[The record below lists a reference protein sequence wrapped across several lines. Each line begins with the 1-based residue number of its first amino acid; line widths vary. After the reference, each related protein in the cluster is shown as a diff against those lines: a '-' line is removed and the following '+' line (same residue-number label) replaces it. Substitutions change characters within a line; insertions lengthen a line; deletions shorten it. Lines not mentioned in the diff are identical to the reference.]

1 MGNHIPTMPYNALI
15 EIFHLKTV
23 NEFNEFLLDTCRTM
37 CTNVMDHPCN
47 LNTYGMVIKTTHV
60 SLDSLTMKSHC
71 ITCVTC
77 VVNEIPLNLQKI
89 ERTNGRKTLI
99 GEE

>member
-1 MGNHIPTMPYNALI
+1 MS
-15 EIFHLKTV
+15 
-23 NEFNEFLLDTCRTM
+23 
-37 CTNVMDHPCN
+37 TNVMDHPCN

-71 ITCVTC
+71 IICVIFFYMCRKWDSIEST
-77 VVNEIPLNLQKI
+77 KI
-89 ERTNGRKTLI
+89 ERTNGGKTLI

>member
-1 MGNHIPTMPYNALI
+1 MGNYIPKMPYMGTLT
-15 EIFHLKTV
+15 EFFHLKTV

-47 LNTYGMVIKTTHV
+47 LNTYGMVIKITHV

-71 ITCVTC
+71 IICVIFFYMC
-77 VVNEIPLNLQKI
+77 
-89 ERTNGRKTLI
+89 RK
-99 GEE
+99 